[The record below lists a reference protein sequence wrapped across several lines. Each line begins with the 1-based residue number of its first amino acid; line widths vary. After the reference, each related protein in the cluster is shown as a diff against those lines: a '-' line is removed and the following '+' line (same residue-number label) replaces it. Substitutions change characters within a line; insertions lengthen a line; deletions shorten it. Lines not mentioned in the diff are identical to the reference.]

1 MFKMYFKA
9 EVKADII
16 YKKMLPFIT
25 VFNIDDEVFD
35 DLPPELTRGA
45 KRMVSIQK
53 LSKFIDAFNFYP
65 VRVNKI
71 KSKNAST
78 GLTYVM
84 SSGYTSSLINNVKV
98 NDNDV
103 IARGIDQATSDAR
116 EKARLYKLLSL
127 VSEKLTERFA
137 NLRTAFRYLD
147 TDHSQSISLNEFAQA
162 IDFLRLKI
170 SFEDIRR
177 LYRFMDKDGSG
188 DIGYEEF
195 TMLTEERWRGIDP
208 FQVVK
213 ENQKA
218 YDALTRNDHEHLDTI
233 ESTETTTIPALN
245 DDQHKFHRLEH
256 LSKNHLKIPLK

>member
-1 MFKMYFKA
+1 
-9 EVKADII
+9 
-16 YKKMLPFIT
+16 
-25 VFNIDDEVFD
+25 
-35 DLPPELTRGA
+35 
-45 KRMVSIQK
+45 MVSIQK